1 MDDSMRYSFHCFGHP
16 NIRAKHHKTIE
27 FTKDRDVTR
36 TGTCIVG
43 VRADFDPDALRRLSG
58 KIRITLEAED
68 LSDTFTAVV
77 NSRFDDEHEIVFR
90 RSTYP
95 SQRTLGIFSS
105 KVAIGLNRDLV
116 RRMQDPAARMTV
128 TIEEREARSAAD
140 ALP

>member
-1 MDDSMRYSFHCFGHP
+1 MRCSFHCFGHP

-43 VRADFDPDALRRLSG
+43 VRADFDADALRQLSG
-58 KIRITLEAED
+58 KVRVTLTVDA
-68 LSDTFTAVV
+68 LSDAFTAVV
-77 NSRFDDEHEIVFR
+77 NSRFDDDHEVVFR
-90 RSTYP
+90 RSRYP
-95 SQRTLGIFSS
+95 SKRTLGIFSS

-128 TIEEREARSAAD
+128 TIEERAKSRR
-140 ALP
+140 